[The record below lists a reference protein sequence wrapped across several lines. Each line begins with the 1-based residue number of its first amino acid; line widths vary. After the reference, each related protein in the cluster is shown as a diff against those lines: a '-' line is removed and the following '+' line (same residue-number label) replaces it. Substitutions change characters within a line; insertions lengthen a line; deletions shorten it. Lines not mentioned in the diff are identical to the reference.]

1 VSVGGCLMVRFL
13 LFLAVSLSIVGGT
26 IFFSNRPLV
35 GQVVDSRV
43 KAQAALKNGNYKDA
57 YADFSALALNAAD
70 DAGQVSDDY
79 KNALTCL
86 QNLGTVDEIDDFRE
100 KVITA
105 HGKNWRLLFTAAKS
119 YLDIEHNGYLIVGK
133 FSRGY
138 HRGGGK
144 YVNSYERD
152 RVRAMQLMTSASELM
167 TNAKGKEAGDF
178 YLFYADTL
186 MNGRNGMDAWL
197 FQSLT
202 DITTLPDYDE
212 GYYYRYYRGGNG
224 DRGAPV
230 DEAGNPVVYKT
241 PGNWDGSKNDGERWR
256 WLLKAAADSD
266 AVSAHAAL
274 FKFAS
279 FAYSQFDVRTMA
291 SYSWFTRMGDDENTT
306 TKSKYSL
313 VTLTDNETIAKLAT
327 GVKKFNLPDEYNYI
341 KLFNSLADS
350 NGEYKDNALRML
362 ANIYMDRRQFDRAIP
377 FYKKLGDD
385 KAIKQITGNWG
396 ALEPAGTQ
404 PYAKNAEV
412 DFRFRNGNLVHLTAN
427 AINVQQLLTDVKAYI
442 KTKPAQLDWNKMQI
456 DNIGY
461 QLVNR
466 NLSQYVGAAV
476 ANWDMNLTPRAGH
489 FDRRITIKTPLNK
502 AGAYLLTA
510 NMADGSTSRIIIWV
524 ADTAIVT
531 KQMENSTY
539 LFVADAADGKAVPNA
554 TVSYFGYYNRWIN
567 EPKTGAGRTETLVQ
581 EKEFTTDENGQ
592 LIVPAGE
599 LENNYTWITTARKD
613 DRFAYMGF
621 RGYWWGGR
629 QYDQQYEQVKA
640 FFITDRPVYRPE
652 GSVKFK
658 VWVNTAKYDQQ
669 GNSPFAGQNMNIRI
683 WNPRNEKVLDKNFTA
698 DNYGGIAGEMPL
710 TADAVLGTYRISV
723 NEDKGVWYN
732 QGTFRIEEYKKP
744 EFEVTVESPKD
755 PIMLGETATAKIK
768 AKYYFGAPVTEAKVK
783 YKVTRSDYNKS
794 WYPVYYWDWMYG
806 NGYCWYSYD
815 YYWYPGWRDW
825 GCKRPIYSWWQGWR
839 PQPQPEIVAEAEVPI
854 GPDGTVDVT
863 IDTALAKEMQGDTDH
878 KYEISAEVTDQSRRT
893 ITGGGQVLATRKPF
907 KVYAWV
913 DRGYYRVGDPI
924 MADFSAQT
932 LDNKPVKG
940 AGVVK
945 VMKVSYKAGTPIE
958 TPIFTQALDT
968 NDEGKSTVQLKA
980 GVGGQYRISYTVTD
994 GKGRSI
1000 EGGYLFTVRGEGASP
1015 AGFRFNDVEL
1025 IPDKREYNPGENVNL
1040 MINADIPDTNVMLF
1054 IRPTNGVY
1062 KQPQMIKMVGK
1073 TSIQSVA
1080 VAQKDMPN
1088 FFVEVVTVGR
1098 GKVFTEVREIA
1109 VPPVKKSLDV
1119 QVLPSAEKYKPGES
1133 ATVKLKV
1140 TDPNGKPVQGQ
1151 AVVSVYDKAVEYISG
1166 GSNVPDIREFF
1177 WKWRRYHSAQTGDSL
1192 SHFEYALYK
1201 DYQEQ
1206 MQQLGIFG
1214 NTADEED
1221 ESKSDGDMLSA
1232 KTETSQMRGVNRKE
1246 ASFGAANGMPMA
1258 AAPGVAMDSIME
1270 KGAMADGKDK
1280 KAIGGGGGNAPAPG
1294 AGNGGDVEPTVRT
1307 EFADTAFWTGAV
1319 ETGADGTAQVTFK
1332 MPENLTGWKMKSWVM
1347 GAGTAVGE
1355 GEAAAVTVKNL
1366 LLRMQAPRFFTQKDE
1381 VVLSANIHNYLTT
1394 TKKVKAVLEL
1404 DGPTLVPL
1412 DPKTGKV
1419 VTGIS
1424 GKKTVIDYIEI
1435 PANGEKRVDFRV
1447 LAVQPGQAIVRMKA
1461 ITDEESDAMEM
1472 KFPVQIHGM
1481 LKTESYS
1488 GVIRPNAKEGAI
1500 TVTVPAERLPEQS
1513 RLEVRWSPTLA
1524 GAMVDAL
1531 PYMADYPYGCTE
1543 QTLNKFLPTLT
1554 TQKILKGM
1562 GLNLKDIEAKRTNLN
1577 AQEIGNDVERAKGW
1591 KRFDTNPVFDEAEVA
1606 NMVTAGINRLASMQ
1620 CSDGGWGWFSGYGEQ
1635 SYAHTTAVVVHG
1647 LQRAKAIGTNLPA
1660 NMLERG
1666 VTRLQQFQ
1674 NEELGR
1680 LKLWRAGTHEW
1691 PAKEKADAMDAFI
1704 YMVLADATL
1713 DNREMRQYLYEDR
1726 LSLPVYAKCMFGIA
1740 LHTVGDIEKRDMLI
1754 KNIDQYLV
1762 EDNENQTAYLKLPN
1776 DNYWWYW
1783 YGSEYE
1789 AQAYY
1794 LKLLTLTD
1802 PKGTKAS
1809 GMVKYLLNNRKHATY
1824 WNSTR
1829 DTSYVVEAFAD
1840 YMKASGEDKPD
1851 MNLQVFIDNRLVKT
1865 VQINAGNLFT
1875 FDNKL
1880 VLEGADLTTGAH
1892 EVKMV
1897 KTGTGPLYFNA
1908 YMTNFTL
1915 EDNITKAGLEIKVNR
1930 KYYKLLRVDK
1940 TVAGQ
1945 GSRGQVLGQKVEKYE
1960 RVLIDSG
1967 ASLKSGDLVEVEL
1980 EIDSKND
1987 YEYILFEDMK
1997 PAGFETVE
2005 VRSGY
2010 TGNEMGAY
2018 VEFRDNRVALFVR
2031 SLARGKHSMSYRV
2044 RAEIPG
2050 KFSALPTMASAM
2062 YAPELKANS
2071 DEWKIGIKD

>member
-1 VSVGGCLMVRFL
+1 MGRFF
-13 LFLAVSLSIVGGT
+13 LFLVVSLAVVGGT
-26 IFFSNRPLV
+26 IFFTNRPLI
-35 GQVVDSRV
+35 GQVVDSRA
-43 KAQAALKNGNYKDA
+43 KAQTALNNGNYKDA

-70 DAGQVSDDY
+70 DAKLVCSDY
-79 KNALTCL
+79 SNAITCL
-86 QNLGTVDEIDDFRE
+86 QNLSRIDEIDDFRE
-100 KVITA
+100 KVIAA

-119 YLDIEHNGYLIVGK
+119 CLDVEHNGYLITGK
-133 FSRGY
+133 YSRGN

-144 YVNSYERD
+144 NVNSYERD
-152 RVRAMQLMTSASELM
+152 RVRAMQLMTAAADLM
-167 TNAKGKEAGDF
+167 TDAKGKEAGDF
-178 YLFYADTL
+178 YLFYSDVL
-186 MNGRNGMDAWL
+186 MNSRNGQDAWL

-202 DITTLPDYDE
+202 DITTLPDYEE
-212 GYYYRYYRGGNG
+212 GYFYFYGYGRYGRGNYGG
-224 DRGAPV
+224 SSARGAAV
-230 DEAGNPVVYKT
+230 DEAGNPVIYTT
-241 PGNWDGSKNDGERWR
+241 PGTWANAKNDGERWR
-256 WLLKAAADSD
+256 WLLKAAADAD
-266 AVSAHAAL
+266 AGTAHEAL
-274 FKFAS
+274 YKFAS

-291 SYSWFTRMGDDENTT
+291 AYSWFTRMGDEEGT

-313 VTLTDNETIAKLAT
+313 QSLTDNETIAKLAT
-327 GVKKFNLPDEYNYI
+327 GVKKFNLPGEYNYI

-350 NGEYKDNALRML
+350 NGAHKNDANSTL

-377 FYKKLGDD
+377 YLKKIGDD
-385 KAIKQITGNWG
+385 ARIKQITGNWG
-396 ALEPAGTQ
+396 TLEPAGTQ

-412 DFRFRNGNLVHLTAN
+412 DFRFRNGNNVHLTAN
-427 AINVQQLLTDVKAYI
+427 AINVQQLLADVKTYI
-442 KTKPAQLDWNKMQI
+442 RTKPAQMDWNKMQI

-461 QLVNR
+461 QLVN
-466 NLSQYVGAAV
+466 NNMSQYVGAAV
-476 ANWDMNLTPRAGH
+476 ANWDVQLTPRTGH
-489 FDRRITIKTPLNK
+489 FDRRITVKTPLIK
-502 AGAYLLTA
+502 SGAYLLTA
-510 NMADGSTSRIIIWV
+510 QMADGNISRIIVWV
-524 ADTAIVT
+524 ADTAMVT
-531 KQMENSTY
+531 KQLDNGTY
-539 LFVADAADGKAVPNA
+539 MFVGDAADGKAVPNA
-554 TVSYFGYYNRWIN
+554 TVSYFGYWNRWIDDKN
-567 EPKTGAGRTETLVQ
+567 GKGRTETLVL

-592 LIVPAGE
+592 LTIPAGT
-599 LENNYTWITTARKD
+599 LENNYTWIATARKD
-613 DRFAYMGF
+613 DRFAYMGYQS
-621 RGYWWGGR
+621 YWWNGGGN
-629 QYDQQYEQVKA
+629 YDQQYNQVKA

-658 VWVNTAKYDQQ
+658 VWINTAKYDQE
-669 GNSPFAGQNMNIRI
+669 GNSPFAGQNMNVRI
-683 WNPRNEKVLDKNFTA
+683 YNPRNEKVFDKNFTA
-698 DNYGGIAGEMPL
+698 DNYGGVAGEMPL
-710 TADAVLGTYRISV
+710 TADATLGSYRISV
-723 NEDKGVWYN
+723 NENNDKWYN
-732 QGTFRIEEYKKP
+732 QGSFRIEEYKKP
-744 EFEVTVESPKD
+744 EFEVTVESPKE
-755 PIMLGETATAKIK
+755 PIALGEIATAKIK

-783 YKVTRSDYNKS
+783 YKITRSDYSKS

-806 NGYCWYSYD
+806 NGYSWYAYD
-815 YYWYPGWRDW
+815 YYWYPGWSDW
-825 GCKRPIYSWWQGWR
+825 GCKRPVYSWWQGWR

-863 IDTALAKEMQGDTDH
+863 IDTSLAKEMQGDTDH

-913 DRGYYRVGDPI
+913 DKGYYRVNDPI
-924 MADFSAQT
+924 MADFSAQS
-932 LDNKPVKG
+932 LDNKPIKG
-940 AGVVK
+940 AGVLK
-945 VMKVSYKAGTPIE
+945 VLKISYNKGVPVE

-968 NDEGKSTVQLKA
+968 NDEGKSTIQLKA
-980 GVGGQYRISYTVTD
+980 GAGGQYRIAYTVTD
-994 GKGRSI
+994 AKGRSI
-1000 EGGYLFTVRGEGASP
+1000 EGGYIFTVRGEGASP

-1025 IPDKREYNPGENVNL
+1025 IPDKREYNPGESVNL

-1054 IRPTNGVY
+1054 VRPTNGVY
-1062 KQPQMIKMVGK
+1062 KQPQMIKMNGK
-1073 TSIQSVA
+1073 TSIQAVA

-1098 GKVFTEVREIA
+1098 GKVFTEVREIV

-1119 QVLPSAEKYKPGES
+1119 QVLPSSEKYKPGES

-1166 GSNVPDIREFF
+1166 GSNVADIRDFF
-1177 WKWRRYHSAQTGDSL
+1177 WKWRRYHTANTGHSL
-1192 SHFEYALYK
+1192 SHYGNVLYK
-1201 DYQEQ
+1201 NNEAT

-1221 ESKSDGDMLSA
+1221 EGDTVGTGSESKLQVKSKDKL
-1232 KTETSQMRGVNRKE
+1232 MRVMNAP
-1246 ASFGAANGMPMA
+1246 ASSGAAMALDGAAADAPMISERAAFGGKADGRYKQNDANA
-1258 AAPGVAMDSIME
+1258 AAPATE
-1270 KGAMADGKDK
+1270 
-1280 KAIGGGGGNAPAPG
+1280 
-1294 AGNGGDVEPTVRT
+1294 VEPTVRT

-1319 ETGADGTAQVTFK
+1319 ETGADGTAQIIFK

-1355 GEAAAVTVKNL
+1355 GFAEAVTVKNL

-1412 DPKTGKV
+1412 DPKTGKA

-1424 GKKTVIDYIEI
+1424 GKKTLIEYIEI

-1447 LAVQPGQAIVRMKA
+1447 LAVEPGQAIVRMKA

-1488 GVIRPNAKEGAI
+1488 GVIRPEAKNGAI
-1500 TVTVPAERLPEQS
+1500 TVNVPAERLPEQS

-1531 PYMADYPYGCTE
+1531 PYMTDYPYGCTE
-1543 QTLNKFLPTLT
+1543 QTLNKFLPTIT
-1554 TQKILKGM
+1554 TQKVLKGM

-1591 KRFDTNPVFDEAEVA
+1591 KRFDHNPVFDEAEVA
-1606 NMVTAGINRLASMQ
+1606 KMVTFGINRLASMQ
-1620 CSDGGWGWFSGYGEQ
+1620 CSDGGWGWFSGYGEY
-1635 SYAHTTAVVVHG
+1635 SYPHTTAVVVHG
-1647 LQRAKAIGTNLPA
+1647 LQRAKAIGIVLPD

-1666 VTRLQQFQ
+1666 IARLQQFQ
-1674 NEELGR
+1674 ANELEH
-1680 LKLWRAGTHEW
+1680 LKLWRAGKHEW
-1691 PAKEKADAMDAFI
+1691 PGKEKADAMDAFTC
-1704 YMVLADATL
+1704 MVLVDASI
-1713 DNREMRQYLYEDR
+1713 DNKEMRTYLYEDR

-1740 LHTVGDIEKRDMLI
+1740 LHTVKDIDKRDMLI

-1762 EDNENQTAYLKLPN
+1762 EDNENQTAYLKLPG

-1794 LKLLTLTD
+1794 LKLLTLTE
-1802 PKGTKAS
+1802 PKGTKAA
-1809 GMVKYLLNNRKHATY
+1809 GMVKYLLNNRKNATY

-1829 DTSYVVEAFAD
+1829 DTACVVEAFAD

-1930 KYYKLLRVDK
+1930 KYYKLVRVDK

-1945 GSRGQVLGQKVEKYE
+1945 GSRGQVLNQKVEKYE
-1960 RVLIDSG
+1960 RVLIESG
-1967 ASLKSGDLVEVEL
+1967 ANLKSGDLVEVEL

-1997 PAGFETVE
+1997 PAGFEAVE

-2018 VEFRDNRVALFVR
+2018 VEFRDNRVAMFVR
-2031 SLARGKHSMSYRV
+2031 SLARGKHSVSYRV

-2050 KFSALPTMASAM
+2050 KFSALPTKASAM